1 MKKGIE
7 PAYPFSTIIPNMG
20 GLSEKKI
27 QYKGMSIRL
36 KIASDAMCALII
48 DTSRYG
54 SSADYAKM
62 ALEMADLLIKLE
74 EETRE

>member
-1 MKKGIE
+1 MKKRIE
-7 PAYPFSTIIPNMG
+7 PTYPQLEAHYGREGTINYTSKG
-20 GLSEKKI
+20 
-27 QYKGMSIRL
+27 GMSIRL